1 MRSSNEFH
9 GLALAALGSLLAAA
23 CVPPGGSQEESIS
36 ERGGFT
42 DPEMRLAPEAE
53 GDYCAA
59 EILRWRYDES
69 TETLR
74 VADGRVLL
82 GCYGQRSVR
91 VERLDGVVELT
102 QVDEP
107 EGPSTRSE
115 GRCAYDVAVTVPL
128 VAQESLFLRVLRDVT
143 DSQGGPTLVWQG
155 SIDLGRPAGAIVLD
169 AHHAGPTCRDA
180 SP

>member
-1 MRSSNEFH
+1 MKSSKKFH
-9 GLALAALGSLLAAA
+9 GLALAALGALLAAG
-23 CVPPGGSQEESIS
+23 CMPPGGNQEETIS
-36 ERGGFT
+36 ERGGFS

-59 EILRWRYDES
+59 EILRWRYDET

-82 GCYGQRSVR
+82 GCCGQRSVR
-91 VERLDGVVELT
+91 VERVDGIVELT

-107 EGPSTRSE
+107 EGAAARCE
-115 GRCAYDVAVTVPL
+115 GRCAYDVAVAVPL

-155 SIDLGRPAGAIVLD
+155 TIDLGRSAGSIVLD
-169 AHHAGPTCRDA
+169 ANHAGATCRD
-180 SP
+180 PNP